1 MRGERFGGDLGV
13 LEDEVGGRS
22 GGEGVI
28 LEVGFWG
35 GLDEVCCR
43 YGSGGKQE
51 VKGNPDRGRR
61 LGQTGGGPNDT
72 VGD

>member
-1 MRGERFGGDLGV
+1 MGE

-61 LGQTGGGPNDT
+61 LGQIGGGPNDT
-72 VGD
+72 VED